1 MIVKF
6 KSVIFAVLLGSFITL
21 PNIVKANDH
30 DSVRNEVLLAKGTEV
45 EFANFANKNAKRLV
59 KSDNWTIF
67 TKVVTLYNSSPAKLM
82 AMNAEDKV
90 AFNSAVK
97 EIEAKLAKSKN
108 NEAKI
113 WKRKVNVTAGVI
125 NYLWNFKVEPTEDNE
140 IVEIEA
146 LGK

>member
-30 DSVRNEVLLAKGTEV
+30 DSAKNEVLLAKGAEV
-45 EFANFANKNAKRLV
+45 EFASFANKNARKLV

-67 TKVVTLYNSSPAKLM
+67 TKAVTLYNISPAKLM
-82 AMNAEDKV
+82 AMSSEEKI
-90 AFNSAVK
+90 AFNSAVN
-97 EIEAKLAKSKN
+97 EIEAKLAKSKKA
-108 NEAKI
+108 EAKI
-113 WKRKVNVTAGVI
+113 WKRKVSVTAGVI
-125 NYLWNFKVEPTEDNE
+125 NYLWNFKIEPTEDNE
-140 IVEIEA
+140 TVEIEA